1 MAEESSQKPE
11 IPTNLAAIEKWLE
24 SKIASIVVS
33 FGIPGGLAGM
43 GLNAIKDNPAEWQ
56 RGLPWWGLAAGT
68 WFAIEIAKRLTPK
81 IQQGLDWLFAAL
93 DRLVQFIWAE
103 VSDRFERDYY
113 QRLEGDCNDFE
124 GRGFN
129 AGALRLEDV
138 YVPLNLLE
146 KSAGTATQDLIRQ
159 VSTVSGQQQIGALI
173 RTLNHP
179 TSSCRRLIILG
190 APGSG
195 KSTLLRHLTL
205 MYALR
210 RQRQLGRKVPR
221 LIPVLVRLR
230 DDEVYATILEKPDLN
245 LVDVVEGVVKGL
257 RKTDPLKL
265 RAGWFGQRLRQGRC
279 LVMLDGLDEIPEDED
294 RQRISQWVDEQL
306 RDYAEVRFILTS
318 RPDAYRRA
326 PLRANVIESEVQPLS
341 PSDRNAFIRN
351 WCRNWRKSQTERR
364 LDAAAR
370 DKVERQV
377 QDLVAQ
383 IEAIPSLRLMATNP
397 LLLVLMAKT
406 HSEKGVLAKRRVE
419 IYKDVCQ
426 VLLEGRSRLRSP
438 EAQATTLSADR
449 KQAILQGL
457 ALAMTQAETL
467 RFSFGRSMP
476 WAKVFDQAATV
487 LSQQLERVPNCALTP
502 EAFIT
507 TDEVGV
513 RELISDREQEGIYEF
528 AHRTFQEYL
537 TAVELT
543 RPGQM
548 DILCG
553 AFAAGDMALDW
564 WREVL
569 LFYAALADAT
579 PLLKAAI
586 QSSTVASLSLAYEC
600 LQVTESVDPG
610 VKQELEYL
618 IDQGLQSPERDHFR
632 LSVNV
637 LLMARLNRLH
647 PDCREATVGEN
658 ALLENALTEEV
669 CDPEAVTAAEYLLF
683 RLVTKKG
690 FFLIRQ
696 DSDTPDINPRQPM
709 TGIDIWAAYE
719 FCGWFMMRSREKF
732 GQMGIYYRPH
742 LSEAGSL
749 QLRHFRVPEK
759 YHTLADL
766 LATGQW
772 READE
777 ETYRLMITTVGKE
790 EGQWFNN
797 KDLKNFPCEDLLILD
812 RLWVQ
817 YSNGKFGF
825 SVQKKIYVECGAR
838 LDGKYPS
845 DKIWEKFGDRVGWR
859 KDNNW
864 VSSSDLQHDP
874 RISLR
879 GELPVFRYA
888 FGYRDQRSLLSR
900 GDL

>member
-1 MAEESSQKPE
+1 MAEESPKPE
-11 IPTNLAAIEKWLE
+11 VPTTFTGMPKWLE
-24 SKIASIVVS
+24 ATAVGILVNI
-33 FGIPGGLAGM
+33 GIPGGILSFGW
-43 GLNAIKDNPAEWQ
+43 NAIKDDPLGKWQ
-56 RGLPWWGLAAGT
+56 QGLPWLGAAAVA
-68 WFAIEIAKRLTPK
+68 WVAIEFAKRVAKK
-81 IQQGLDWLFAAL
+81 IQKGLDWLFVAL
-93 DRLVQFIWAE
+93 DRIVQSMWAE
-103 VSDRFERDYY
+103 VSDRFESEYY
-113 QRLEGDCNDFE
+113 QRLVGDCRDFE

-138 YVPLNLLE
+138 YVPLNLVE
-146 KSAGTATQDLIRQ
+146 KSAGAATQDLIRQ

-179 TSSCRRLIILG
+179 TGSCRRLIILG

-230 DDEVYATILEKPDLN
+230 DVYATILEKPDLN

-265 RAGWFGQRLRQGRC
+265 RAGWFGRRLRQGRC

-341 PSDRNAFIRN
+341 PRDRNTFIRN

-406 HSEKGVLAKRRVE
+406 HSEKGVLSKRRVE
-419 IYKDVCQ
+419 IYKDVCH

-438 EAQATTLSADR
+438 VTQATTLSADR

-476 WAKVFDQAATV
+476 RTKVFDQAATV

-579 PLLKAAI
+579 PLLEAAI

-600 LQVTESVDPG
+600 LQVTESVDPA
-610 VKQELEYL
+610 VKQELESL
-618 IDQGLQSPERDHFR
+618 IDQGLQSPDPDHFM

-647 PDCREATVGEN
+647 PDCREATVW
-658 ALLENALTEEV
+658 ENALTEEV
-669 CDPEAVTAAEYLLF
+669 CDPEAVTVAEYRLF
-683 RLVTKKG
+683 RLAARKE
-690 FFLIRQ
+690 FFFIRQ
-696 DSDTPDINPRQPM
+696 DSSIPDINPRQPM
-709 TGIDIWAAYE
+709 TGIDIWAAYK
-719 FCGWFMMRSREKF
+719 FCRWFMMRSREKF

-742 LSEAGSL
+742 LSEAGTL

-759 YHTLADL
+759 YHALADL
-766 LATGQW
+766 LATGEW
-772 READE
+772 RKADQ
-777 ETYRLMITTVGKE
+777 ETYRLMITTVGKK
-790 EGQWFNN
+790 EGQWFDRE
-797 KDLKNFPCEDLLILD
+797 DLESFPCEDLLTLD

-825 SVQKKIYVECGAR
+825 SVQKKIYVECGAT
-838 LDGKYPS
+838 LDGKYPG
-845 DKIWEKFGDRVGWR
+845 DEIWDKFGDRVGWR
-859 KDNNW
+859 KDDKW
-864 VSSSDLQHDP
+864 LSSTDLKYDP
-874 RISLR
+874 RNSPI
-879 GELPVFRYA
+879 GELPVVDGW
-888 FGYRDQRSLLSR
+888 FGGRGLVGLGWFFSR
-900 GDL
+900 VETCKL